1 VKIARCQVY
10 YLQQHHPLYLF
21 SGGFVLGDKEVKKL
35 KRLLYK
41 QHSKVHII
49 RELMILGIYQ
59 QFTVIYKLP
68 ENRSSLTNFILI
80 VT

>member
-1 VKIARCQVY
+1 M
-10 YLQQHHPLYLF
+10 
-21 SGGFVLGDKEVKKL
+21 GEKEVKKL

-59 QFTVIYKLP
+59 QFTGIYKLP
-68 ENRSSLTNFILI
+68 L
-80 VT
+80 VK